1 MADRRDYRI
10 TFADALTKLNWGI
23 ASWNK
28 DEVPLTNEIHLLSA
42 RNAVAA
48 AQVHVTAGHD
58 FTLVVDRANWLNPL
72 GFTPRLRLDVRFDG
86 LDPERVEV
94 FPVGYVDGDDRRV
107 WMEYF
112 DRAGYAEVPAER
124 PQAAYI
130 RIRVPAELEPGIYQG
145 QVRAFTQYGFEDEQP
160 AWQGTISLEVVGVT
174 LPEVKDYQFHM
185 NLWQHLTSIAR
196 FHHVALWSDEHFML
210 IDRYYASLAQLGQK
224 VVSIVATEMPW
235 SGQRCYRDR
244 GYPSYLFEHAMID
257 VTRGTDGALR
267 YDYTALDRVLALA
280 TKHHIDRQI
289 DVFGLINIWLDE
301 EYGFGAV
308 AEDAP
313 DAVRVRCYDEGSG
326 AITYLRTAGDL
337 RHFMR
342 ALHDHFAV
350 LGVLDRVR
358 VAADEP
364 SDLEKFN
371 RSLAFVHEAG
381 PDFKFSAAVNHFEF
395 LEDAPEGLIDFIPI
409 LPLACN
415 EPELTVRLTAKL
427 HERGGKMHWYVCCW
441 PPIPNVFI
449 HSPLPEA
456 VLHGWLTHA
465 LALDGFL
472 RWDFCL
478 WPAAPWERISYRVPD
493 WHAGD
498 MSFVMPGKDGAPVE
512 TLRYEALRTAVQDYE
527 LIKMV
532 ERKLPEQQAKAV
544 IDQALGCILRVES
557 LSEFASV
564 AEKRAGELYSVEPAD
579 YNNARKMILDAL
591 K

>member
-1 MADRRDYRI
+1 MANKYPYRI
-10 TFADALTKLNWGI
+10 TFADALTKLSWGI
-23 ASWNK
+23 ASWSK
-28 DEVPLTNEIHLLSA
+28 DDIPLTDEIHLLAA
-42 RNAVAA
+42 RNAVTA
-48 AQVHVTAGHD
+48 AQVHVTAGHE
-58 FTLVVDRANWLNPL
+58 FTLLVDRANWLNAL
-72 GFTPRLRLDVRFDG
+72 GFTPRLRLEVHFTG
-86 LDPERVEV
+86 LAPEQVEI
-94 FPVGYVDGDDRRV
+94 FPVGYVDGDDRRL

-112 DRAGYAEVPAER
+112 DRAGYAEVPAQR
-124 PQAAYI
+124 TQAVYI
-130 RIRVPAELEPGIYQG
+130 RIRVPADLEPGIYEG
-145 QVRAFTQYGFEDEQP
+145 QVRAFTQYGFENED
-160 AWQGTISLEVVGVT
+160 AIWQGKIVLEVAGVT

-196 FHHVALWSDEHFML
+196 FHHVALWSEEHFAL

-244 GYPSYLFEHAMID
+244 GYPSYLFEHAMIG
-257 VTRGTDGALR
+257 VARGKDSELR
-267 YDYTALDRVLALA
+267 FDYTALDRVLGLA
-280 TKHHIDRQI
+280 AKHYIDRQI
-289 DVFGLINIWLDE
+289 DVFGLINIWVDE
-301 EYGFGAV
+301 EYGFGKV
-308 AEDAP
+308 AEDSP
-313 DAVRVRCYDEGSG
+313 DAVRVRCYDETSRT
-326 AITYLRTAGDL
+326 ITYLRKADEL
-337 RHFMR
+337 RQFMR
-342 ALHDHFAV
+342 ALHDHLAE
-350 LGVLDRVR
+350 LGILERVR

-381 PDFKFSAAVNHFEF
+381 PNFKFSAAINHFEF
-395 LEDAPEGLIDFIPI
+395 LEDAPPGLIDFIPI

-415 EPELTVRLTAKL
+415 EPELTARLTAKL

-441 PPIPNVFI
+441 PPIPNAFI

-465 LALDGFL
+465 LELDGFL

-478 WPAAPWERISYRVPD
+478 WPASPWERISYRVPD

-532 ERKLPEQQAKAV
+532 ERRLPNEKAKA
-544 IDQALGCILRVES
+544 IINEALNLPLWPKSERESCIRLIRRITPLRG
-557 LSEFASV
+557 
-564 AEKRAGELYSVEPAD
+564 KC
-579 YNNARKMILDAL
+579 
-591 K
+591 